1 MVAALA
7 DEQVKSSNT
16 ASPLQKNYYAIGDCC
31 TTPGWKTM
39 QGAQADA
46 AAVAPKYVNG
56 PDLLS
61 SEAS

>member
-7 DEQVKSSNT
+7 DEQVKSTNT

-46 AAVAPKYVNG
+46 AAVAPKYINISH
-56 PDLLS
+56 LLS
-61 SEAS
+61 GGHS